1 MTTSQPDTTRMRVCL
16 GLLQGALLYAL
27 HHSVNA
33 PNLPTWPATVPQL
46 FGPLLM
52 LAVFIPL
59 LGISAWGRMAQRGWW
74 QWMAVALVVVAAL
87 GWHDLWRMNPLG
99 EGWRAHG
106 APSRYP
112 SFQAWAF
119 FSAGLFMAHT
129 LVLAS
134 AQDGRRV
141 ATYPTYFDQAW
152 KLGIQFL
159 FSALFVGALWLMLWL
174 GASLFS
180 LIGLKFLDRLLR
192 EAWFSIPVS
201 TFALA
206 WALHLT
212 DVKPEIVRGIRGL
225 ILVLLSWILPVV
237 AVLATGFLLS
247 LPFTGLQPLWAT
259 RNATSVLLITAAALV
274 VLINTAFQ
282 NGERSDQVHRA
293 VRAFAR
299 LGCLLLLPL
308 VGLAVYALGLRVGQY
323 GWSGDRVIACACLVV
338 ASCYAL
344 GYAWAAF
351 SRGGAW
357 LGPIAWVNVRVT
369 WVILAVLMALFSP
382 VADPSRLAVADQ
394 LTRLRDGRI
403 DPERMDFRYL
413 RYDAGRHGLNALQ
426 ALAKGQAGMP
436 GATSAEVARR
446 AQAALALSTTDRWER
461 EQPLVALNATGLR
474 ANIKA
479 VWPAG
484 AQLPES
490 FWQSSWLDRDGR
502 ALNWHLPRCMSQRG
516 FACEAVLLQADD
528 DAALEVLVIQP
539 QAPSAAVLLDQ
550 APDAQGQLR
559 WQVVTALPNWLAT
572 CESQRARLRQGQ
584 FSTLTPRYKDLNL
597 GGRRVLIQPKD
608 NWDDVPAKPGPAT
621 KEEGCP

>member
-1 MTTSQPDTTRMRVCL
+1 MRVCL

-59 LGISAWGRMAQRGWW
+59 LGISAWGRMSPRRWW

-87 GWHDLWRMNPLG
+87 SWHDLWRMNPLG
-99 EGWRAHG
+99 EGWRAQEG
-106 APSRYP
+106 PSRYP

-119 FSAGLFMAHT
+119 ISAGLFMAHA

-134 AQDGRRV
+134 AHDGRRV
-141 ATYPTYFDQAW
+141 AAYPTYFDQAW
-152 KLGIQFL
+152 KLGIQHL

-192 EAWFSIPVS
+192 EAWFNIPIS

-225 ILVLLSWILPVV
+225 ILVLMSWILPVV

-274 VLINTAFQ
+274 ALINTAFQ
-282 NGERSDQVHRA
+282 SGERSDQIHRA
-293 VRAFAR
+293 VRLSAR
-299 LGCLLLLPL
+299 LACVLLLPL
-308 VGLAVYALGLRVGQY
+308 VGLAVHALWLRVSQY

-338 ASCYAL
+338 AGGYAL
-344 GYAWAAF
+344 GYAWAAVC
-351 SRGGAW
+351 RGGAW
-357 LGPIAWVNVRVT
+357 LGPVAWVNVRVT
-369 WVILAVLMALFSP
+369 WVILAVLVALFSP
-382 VADPSRLAVADQ
+382 LADPSRLAVADQ
-394 LTRLRDGRI
+394 VARLRDGRI
-403 DPERMDFRYL
+403 QVSQMDFRYL
-413 RYDAGRHGLNALQ
+413 RYDAGRHGHNALQ
-426 ALAKGQAGMP
+426 TMVKGQAGMS
-436 GATSAEVARR
+436 SAKAGDVARH
-446 AQAALALSTTDRWER
+446 AQAALDLKHEDRWEHDL
-461 EQPLVALNATGLR
+461 PLVTLNATDIR

-479 VWPAG
+479 VWPVG
-484 AQLPES
+484 AQLPEG
-490 FWQSSWLDRDGR
+490 FWQSQWRDSDGR
-502 ALNWHLPRCMSQRG
+502 SMAWRLPRCMSQTG
-516 FACEAVLLQADD
+516 FACEAVLLQVDD
-528 DAALEVLVIQP
+528 DAALEVLVLQP
-539 QAPSAAVLLDQ
+539 QAPSAAVLFDQ
-550 APDAQGQLR
+550 AADAQGQLR
-559 WQVVTALPNWLAT
+559 WRMVTSLPTWVAT

-584 FSTLTPRYKDLNL
+584 FSTLAPRYKDLNL
-597 GGRRVLIQPKD
+597 GGRRVPIQSND
-608 NWDDVPAKPGPAT
+608 NWDDAPAQPGPAA
-621 KEEGCP
+621 KEAGCP